1 MFNILLLFFEYILVE
16 ISFDNDNEL
25 VTDVVFNSEKNVF
38 GSLNTIVIGL
48 LIFLIAFPNNIFV
61 C

>member
-1 MFNILLLFFEYILVE
+1 M
-16 ISFDNDNEL
+16 SFDNDNEL

-48 LIFLIAFPNNIFV
+48 LTFLIAFPKNIFI